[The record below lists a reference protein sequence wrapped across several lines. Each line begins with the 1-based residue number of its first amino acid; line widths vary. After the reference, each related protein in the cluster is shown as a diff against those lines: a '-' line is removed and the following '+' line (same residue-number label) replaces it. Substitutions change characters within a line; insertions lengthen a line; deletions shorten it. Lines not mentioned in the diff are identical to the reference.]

1 MFNKCTEERA
11 TKAAKLMAGMD
22 LRAATDSEAS
32 ALADEQGLTLQTHS
46 DLKFAGASVYVGLRW
61 DAERDGD
68 CG

>member
-1 MFNKCTEERA
+1 
-11 TKAAKLMAGMD
+11 MAGMD